1 MTIDEFIESRIQE
14 DNRIDPKTFTF
25 ECHRQLDELLLQTAF
40 KKTKTLAEKFRVSP
54 DSVQGLHGGSP
65 SVTISGAKRAK
76 FTYTTYDNV
85 NVTFE
90 AETRD
95 LAISTYNRFI
105 AAEVNPNSALPVSA
119 ERRSVIAETDFN
131 EDEERPSI
139 SSKKRTLSSQKTS
152 RKASKI
158 ADEPPGNLNA
168 LHKLTLLQ

>member
-1 MTIDEFIESRIQE
+1 VLLRTAL
-14 DNRIDPKTFTF
+14 KK
-25 ECHRQLDELLLQTAF
+25 RQ
-40 KKTKTLAEKFRVSP
+40 TLAEIIRGSP

-65 SVTISGAKRAK
+65 SVSISGAKRAK

-131 EDEERPSI
+131 EDKERPSI
-139 SSKKRTLSSQKTS
+139 SSKKRTLSSKKTS

-158 ADEPPGNLNA
+158 ADELSGNISSLN
-168 LHKLTLLQ
+168 KSTS